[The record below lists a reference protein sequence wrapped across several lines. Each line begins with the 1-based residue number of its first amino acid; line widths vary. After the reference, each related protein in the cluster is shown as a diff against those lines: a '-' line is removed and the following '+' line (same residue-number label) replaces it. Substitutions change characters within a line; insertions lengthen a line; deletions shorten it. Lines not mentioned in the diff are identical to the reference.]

1 MEHFLDHHLTSV
13 TEKLYRNKSTCL
25 DTEPVFFYAHALMVH
40 KKIARQQ
47 RKALSNLNP
56 KIPNGLEQYKEK
68 KIYSQAFKYNITL
81 KAV

>member
-1 MEHFLDHHLTSV
+1 
-13 TEKLYRNKSTCL
+13 
-25 DTEPVFFYAHALMVH
+25 MVH